1 MNAPKFLLKNSSFLI
16 AFLAGIFI
24 FNFAA
29 AKPVEIS
36 PHIFIDQVDK
46 QDWYLN
52 GNSDII
58 FVGQGSP
65 LFPNKKSHYID
76 YNSIKYGELRDGRFI
91 ITCFFYDRYEFAIF
105 YKGKPGDDSRRA
117 RFMMRDTVD
126 SNTSPYEID
135 SVLAEFN
142 GQYMEPFPTVGTNL
156 IPYRVAEM
164 LYYIV
169 KGQKFYGD
177 FNPELFINDS
187 NQNIVN
193 PYTQDLYD
201 RCDVDRNKS
210 TR

>member
-1 MNAPKFLLKNSSFLI
+1 MYAPKSLLKISSFVVT
-16 AFLAGIFI
+16 FLAGIFI
-24 FNFAA
+24 FNLAE
-29 AKPVEIS
+29 AKLVEIS
-36 PHIFIDQVDK
+36 THIFVDKVDK

-58 FVGQGSP
+58 FVGHGSP
-65 LFPNKKSHYID
+65 IFPNKKTHYLE
-76 YNSIKYGELRDGRFI
+76 YKSIKYGDLKDGRFI
-91 ITCFFYDRYEFAIF
+91 ITCNFYDMYEFAIF

-126 SNTSPYEID
+126 SNTNPLEID

-142 GQYMEPFPTVGTNL
+142 GQYMEPFPPVGTNL
-156 IPYRVAEM
+156 IPYRIAEM

-177 FNPELFINDS
+177 FDPELFINES
-187 NQNIVN
+187 NPNIVN

-201 RCDVDRNKS
+201 RCSKI
-210 TR
+210 

>member
-1 MNAPKFLLKNSSFLI
+1 MNAPKIFKFI
-16 AFLAGIFI
+16 IFI
-24 FNFAA
+24 ALLIGICNFKFVEAA
-29 AKPVEIS
+29 PMEIS

-46 QDWYLN
+46 EHWFLN
-52 GNSDII
+52 GDSKII
-58 FVGQGSP
+58 FVGNGSP
-65 LFPNKKSHYID
+65 LFPDKKSHYID
-76 YNSIKYGELRDGRFI
+76 YDSIKYGTLNDGRFI
-91 ITCFFYDRYEFAIF
+91 ITCFFHDMYEFAVF
-105 YKGKPGDDSRRA
+105 YKGEIGDDSRRA

-142 GQYMEPFPTVGTNL
+142 GQYLEPFPAVGTNL

-177 FNPELFINDS
+177 LNPALFIDES

-193 PYTQDLYD
+193 PYTQDLYE
-201 RCDVDRNKS
+201 RCDVARSNS
-210 TR
+210 